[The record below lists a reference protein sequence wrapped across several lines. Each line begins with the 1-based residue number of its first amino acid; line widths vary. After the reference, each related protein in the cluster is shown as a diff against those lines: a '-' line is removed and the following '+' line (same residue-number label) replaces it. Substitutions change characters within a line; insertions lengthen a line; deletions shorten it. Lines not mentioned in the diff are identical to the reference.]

1 MVSWHPLGIKA
12 EHALFFQPP
21 DRGNG
26 GCRISTLSNAL
37 CTQMLNAHLDQV
49 KRCKLITNKNLF
61 GFVCRKLE
69 QQRMQEEFL

>member
-49 KRCKLITNKNLF
+49 KRCKLPTRTSLALSA
-61 GFVCRKLE
+61 RKLE
-69 QQRMQEEFL
+69 QQRLQEEFL